1 MVTFTPIR
9 EPTSCPPMLVM
20 ETLVAVVL
28 CTVNATVFDFSIVPA
43 MPNTKLAM
51 TAARMTVN
59 AYQKHIA

>member
-1 MVTFTPIR
+1 
-9 EPTSCPPMLVM
+9 MLVM

-43 MPNTKLAM
+43 MPNTKAAM